1 MDEMWQRFQDG
12 SAPAAHAVH
21 VYEDTA
27 ELAESVAKYLCAG
40 FDAGEPAIVVATPE
54 HAEAFAER
62 LAEHGVA
69 DGLLLVADAETT
81 LAALLDGD
89 RPSRERFERIIGG
102 LLDQLEE
109 RFPGRRIRVFGEM
122 VDLLCARGRPDAAI
136 ELEELWTSLG
146 ERRHFSLLCAYR
158 LDVFDRRAQV
168 SVMPAICRAHSHVR
182 AGADPARLHRAVDD
196 ALEEA
201 LGDDIGKIYAL
212 IGEQIRERRVP
223 AAQLAL
229 MWVSAQ
235 MPTVAE
241 RVLASARARY
251 VRQPAGTASL

>member
-1 MDEMWQRFQDG
+1 MDTTWQRFQDG
-12 SAPAAHAVH
+12 SAQSAHAVH

-27 ELAESVAKYLCAG
+27 ELAESVATYLSAG
-40 FDAGEPAIVVATPE
+40 FDAGQPAIVVATPE
-54 HAEAFAER
+54 HVQAFADC
-62 LAEHGVA
+62 LAGSDIA
-69 DGLLLVADAETT
+69 DGLLLFADAEET
-81 LAALLDGD
+81 LEALLEDD
-89 RPSRERFERIIGG
+89 RLSRPRFDQVIGG
-102 LLDQLEE
+102 LLDEVEE
-109 RFPGRRIRVFGEM
+109 RFPERRIRVFGEM
-122 VDLLCARGRPDAAI
+122 VDLLCARWRPDAAFA
-136 ELEELWTSLG
+136 LEELWTSLG

-168 SVMPAICRAHSHVR
+168 SVLPAVCRAHSHVR
-182 AGADPARLHRAVDD
+182 AGADPARLHLAVDA

-201 LGDDIGKIYAL
+201 LGADVGKIYAL

-229 MWVSAQ
+229 MWVSSQ

-251 VRQPAGTASL
+251 VLEPAGSTSL

>member
-1 MDEMWQRFQDG
+1 MDTTWQRFQNG
-12 SAPAAHAVH
+12 SAPSAHAVH
-21 VYEDTA
+21 VYEDSA
-27 ELAESVAKYLCAG
+27 ELAESVATYLCAG

-54 HAEAFAER
+54 HVEAFADR
-62 LAEHGVA
+62 LAGSDIA
-69 DGLLLVADAETT
+69 DGLLLVADADST
-81 LAALLDGD
+81 LAALLEDG
-89 RPSRERFERIIGG
+89 RPSRERFDEVIGG
-102 LLDQLEE
+102 LLDQVEE

-122 VDLLCARGRPDAAI
+122 VDLLCERGRTDAAVA
-136 ELEELWTSLG
+136 LEELWTSLG

-168 SVMPAICRAHSHVR
+168 SVLPAVCRAHSHVR
-182 AGADPARLHRAVDD
+182 TGADPARLHRAVDA

-201 LGDDIGKIYAL
+201 LGADIGKVYAL

-251 VRQPAGTASL
+251 VREPAGSATL